1 MIYSSWISPCISGQ
15 DNGAQAALVSPG
27 LRLCLPSAP
36 LPWGAGRMRIKG
48 SLPTQAQAW
57 GQAVP
62 SQSLRWPRKD
72 NVPVLSPLAD
82 HVSVGGLGDSFYE
95 YLIKSWLM
103 SAKTDMEAKDMYYE
117 ALEVRRGP
125 DSLRA
130 VGHVPPAPA
139 WVPESWGL
147 LPTPPTLSPT
157 PR

>member
-1 MIYSSWISPCISGQ
+1 MLKPPWFPLVSGCAFPRPLFP
-15 DNGAQAALVSPG
+15 GGLGGCGLRARSLRRLRLGGQAA
-27 LRLCLPSAP
+27 
-36 LPWGAGRMRIKG
+36 
-48 SLPTQAQAW
+48 
-57 GQAVP
+57 P
-62 SQSLRWPRKD
+62 SQSRRRPRKD
-72 NVPVLSPLAD
+72 NIPVLSPLAD